1 MENEQLTLN
10 ANPIVAFLG
19 KPSEEFTKAD
29 IIDYIVKNDIR
40 MVNFMYPAGDGRL
53 KTLNF
58 VINDLNYLDT
68 ILTCGERV
76 DGSSLFSFIQAGSSD
91 LYVLPRYRTAFLD
104 PFAEIPTV
112 ALLCSFFD
120 KEGQPLES
128 SPEHTLHKAAEAFRQ
143 VTGMEF
149 QAMGELE
156 YYVISDDKGM
166 FPAQDQRGYHE
177 SAPYAKANE
186 FRTRC
191 MYFIAQAGAQIK
203 YGHSEVGNF
212 SLNGKN
218 YEQNEIEFLPVDV
231 EQAADQ
237 LMTAKWMIRNLG
249 YQLGY
254 DVTFAPKITTGKA
267 GSGLHIHL
275 RIMKEGKNQML
286 ADGILSDSARRMIAG
301 MMDLAPA
308 ITAFGNKNPT
318 SYFRLVPHQEA
329 PTNVCWGDR
338 NRSVLVRVPLGWAA
352 KGNMA
357 ALANPQD
364 QSLTSRPSPLTSEKQ
379 TVEMRSPDGS
389 ADLYQLLAGL
399 CVACR
404 HGFEMDNA
412 LEVADRTYVNVNI
425 HAAENADRL
434 ATLAQLP
441 DSCVASA
448 DCLERQRKVFEEH
461 GVFSPA
467 MIDGIIAQ
475 LRAFDDVTL
484 RVTIEKYP
492 EEIQKLVS
500 RFFHCG

>member
-1 MENEQLTLN
+1 
-10 ANPIVAFLG
+10 
-19 KPSEEFTKAD
+19 
-29 IIDYIVKNDIR
+29 
-40 MVNFMYPAGDGRL
+40 
-53 KTLNF
+53 
-58 VINDLNYLDT
+58 
-68 ILTCGERV
+68 
-76 DGSSLFSFIQAGSSD
+76 
-91 LYVLPRYRTAFLD
+91 
-104 PFAEIPTV
+104 
-112 ALLCSFFD
+112 
-120 KEGQPLES
+120 
-128 SPEHTLHKAAEAFRQ
+128 
-143 VTGMEF
+143 
-149 QAMGELE
+149 MGELE
-156 YYVISDDKGM
+156 YYVISDDEEN

-191 MYFIAQAGAQIK
+191 MQYIAQAGGKIK

-218 YEQNEIEFLPVDV
+218 YEQNEIEFLPVPV

-237 LMTAKWMIRNLG
+237 LMLAKWIIRNLG
-249 YQLGY
+249 YQQGY
-254 DVTFAPKITTGKA
+254 NITFAPKITTGKA
-267 GSGLHIHL
+267 GSGLHIHM
-275 RIMKEGKNQML
+275 RILKDGKNQML
-286 ADGILSDSARRMIAG
+286 SNGVLSEAARKMIAG

-352 KGNMA
+352 DVDMCRA
-357 ALANPQD
+357 ANPLEPQTNYD
-364 QSLTSRPSPLTSEKQ
+364 TSIKQ

-404 HGFEMDNA
+404 HGFEMEDA
-412 LEVADRTYVNVNI
+412 LEVAEKTYVNVNI

-448 DCLERQRKVFEEH
+448 ECLNRQRQVFEEH

-475 LRAFDDVTL
+475 LQDFDDKTL
-484 RVTIEKYP
+484 RKNIENYP
-492 EEIQKLVS
+492 EEIQKLVNQY
-500 RFFHCG
+500 FHCG